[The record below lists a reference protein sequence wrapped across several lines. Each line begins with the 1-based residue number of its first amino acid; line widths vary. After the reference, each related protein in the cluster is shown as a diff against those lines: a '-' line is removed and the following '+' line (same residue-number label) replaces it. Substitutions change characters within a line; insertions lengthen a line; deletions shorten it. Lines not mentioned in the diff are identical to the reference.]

1 MATAATIDVD
11 TLLKPISEAAP
22 AGIDLREDVTPASIY
37 YRLKDARSGARAA
50 ERRADAPPASADGAQ
65 AEGRTLGLS
74 PDWQTIL
81 ELAPKALMEKSKDLE
96 VVAWYTEAL
105 VRAAGFA
112 GLRDGLHLARGL
124 VEQYWDR
131 FFSLVDEDGMA
142 TRLAPLGG
150 LNGQGN
156 EGTLIQPL
164 RKVPVTQKS
173 QEDVLA
179 TYHYDQARAI
189 QNMADPDQRARREAA
204 GDVTMERFM
213 AAVKASGGEFY
224 IGMLDDLDGTLSE
237 LELLGNAL
245 NERAGRDAPST
256 RDIATVVSGIRDYV
270 QLFSKDLVD
279 RARAAAA
286 PNASNGAQPG
296 GDVSTDT
303 TGRAVSGGPV
313 RGRDEALRA
322 LQQVAEYFRVNEPH
336 SPISTS
342 LDEIVRRAKMPFAD
356 LLAELLPDQTAWRSA
371 LTSAGIKPPPG

>member
-124 VEQYWDR
+124 LEQYWDR

>member
-1 MATAATIDVD
+1 
-11 TLLKPISEAAP
+11 
-22 AGIDLREDVTPASIY
+22 
-37 YRLKDARSGARAA
+37 
-50 ERRADAPPASADGAQ
+50 
-65 AEGRTLGLS
+65 
-74 PDWQTIL
+74 
-81 ELAPKALMEKSKDLE
+81 
-96 VVAWYTEAL
+96 
-105 VRAAGFA
+105 
-112 GLRDGLHLARGL
+112 
-124 VEQYWDR
+124 
-131 FFSLVDEDGMA
+131 
-142 TRLAPLGG
+142 
-150 LNGQGN
+150 
-156 EGTLIQPL
+156 
-164 RKVPVTQKS
+164 
-173 QEDVLA
+173 
-179 TYHYDQARAI
+179 
-189 QNMADPDQRARREAA
+189 
-204 GDVTMERFM
+204 MERFM